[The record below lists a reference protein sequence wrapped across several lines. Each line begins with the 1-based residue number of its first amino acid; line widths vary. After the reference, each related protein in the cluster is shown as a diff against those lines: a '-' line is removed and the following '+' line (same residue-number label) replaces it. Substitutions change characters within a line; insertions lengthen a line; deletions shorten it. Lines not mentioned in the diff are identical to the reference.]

1 MVKSFFCGVVLYL
14 SLSCFIIGNFIFV
27 YLNVIGA
34 YKRGSYDL
42 VKYTLL
48 SPLYWFM
55 LSVATV
61 RAMGQI
67 FISPHTWEKTEHG
80 THLEDISH
88 SVSPASLKALPV
100 NYKDS
105 GEL

>member
-34 YKRGSYDL
+34 YKRGSYDF

-55 LSVATV
+55 LSFATV
-61 RAMGQI
+61 RAMVQI
-67 FISPHTWEKTEHG
+67 FISPHTWEKPEHR
-80 THLEDISH
+80 THLEDLSH
-88 SVSPASLKALPV
+88 SVSHWSLQALPV
-100 NYKDS
+100 NSKHS
-105 GEL
+105 G